1 MNTSSNNQR
10 SQQPPIIGIS
20 GTFASGKD
28 TLSKFLSEHYGYFVE
43 SSGDLVRRLSM
54 ARHGSI
60 ERPDLRETAE
70 YYRKTFGPRF
80 LIDTQIKHYN
90 EQKQNFSGLIIH
102 GLRALG
108 EAKAVKEAG
117 GVLIFVDAPI
127 EERYQRMLSRKRD
140 QEVKLSL
147 EEFKRAEALEWHGGD
162 TDSDFNLAGIKQAA
176 DIVLENNGSLE
187 SFLSE
192 AVNRLKLPPAGQNA

>member
-1 MNTSSNNQR
+1 MNTSNN
-10 SQQPPIIGIS
+10 SPTPLIIGIS

-28 TLSKFLSEHYGYFVE
+28 TLSKYLAEHYGYFVE

-60 ERPDLRETAE
+60 ERPMLRETAE

-117 GVLIFVDAPI
+117 GTLLFVDAPI
-127 EERYQRMLSRKRD
+127 ELRYQRMLSRKRD

-147 EEFKRAEALEWHGGD
+147 DEFKQAEALEWQGGGS
-162 TDSDFNLAGIKQAA
+162 DSDFNLSGIKQMA
-176 DIVLENNGSLE
+176 DIVLENGGSLE
-187 SFLSE
+187 GFLSE
-192 AVNRLKLPPAGQNA
+192 AVNRLNLPPAG